1 MTIEQ
6 VKSEIEKNDS
16 AIYANI
22 GIVPRTY
29 CYPYN
34 YKTEEIVSMASKGRV
49 ATRTKQISIGGK
61 STPERFD
68 KWLKD
73 LMKAEDWGV
82 GMTHG
87 INYGYDAFKS
97 PSLFWEHL
105 DKVKS
110 MEDQIWVGTFCEVAS
125 YIKERE
131 EIQLKVSNKKNGMTI
146 TPKLKLDRKLFAEP
160 LTMVIQGEAMNGIL
174 VKQGRKELPV
184 YINGNKVIFDFNP
197 YGGTIKIHFN

>member
-1 MTIEQ
+1 MHQLFLE
-6 VKSEIEKNDS
+6 
-16 AIYANI
+16 
-22 GIVPRTY
+22 
-29 CYPYN
+29 
-34 YKTEEIVSMASKGRV
+34 
-49 ATRTKQISIGGK
+49 
-61 STPERFD
+61 
-68 KWLKD
+68 WLKD

-110 MEDQIWVGTFCEVAS
+110 MENQIWVGTFCEVAS

-131 EIQLKVSNKKNGMTI
+131 E
-146 TPKLKLDRKLFAEP
+146 KLFAEP
-160 LTMVIQGEAMNGIL
+160 LTMVIQGETMNGIL

-184 YINGNKVIFDFNP
+184 YINGNKVMFDFNP

>member
-1 MTIEQ
+1 
-6 VKSEIEKNDS
+6 
-16 AIYANI
+16 
-22 GIVPRTY
+22 
-29 CYPYN
+29 
-34 YKTEEIVSMASKGRV
+34 
-49 ATRTKQISIGGK
+49 
-61 STPERFD
+61 
-68 KWLKD
+68 
-73 LMKAEDWGV
+73 MKAEDWGV

-160 LTMVIQGEAMNGIL
+160 LTRGNYEWNSGEARQERITC
-174 VKQGRKELPV
+174 V
-184 YINGNKVIFDFNP
+184 YKWE
-197 YGGTIKIHFN
+197 

>member
-1 MTIEQ
+1 MVE
-6 VKSEIEKNDS
+6 
-16 AIYANI
+16 
-22 GIVPRTY
+22 G
-29 CYPYN
+29 
-34 YKTEEIVSMASKGRV
+34 
-49 ATRTKQISIGGK
+49 
-61 STPERFD
+61 FD
-68 KWLKD
+68 E
-73 LMKAEDWGV
+73 AEDWGV

-110 MEDQIWVGTFCEVAS
+110 MENQIWVGTFCEVAS

-160 LTMVIQGEAMNGIL
+160 LTMVIQGETMNGIL

-184 YINGNKVIFDFNP
+184 YINGNKVMFDFNP